1 MKTLMKNC
9 DIVAS
14 DSSGFYVL
22 KNAFCGIED
31 DKICYLGETQ
41 PTEKYDYVKDMGGKV
56 LFPGLINTHC
66 HAAMTLLRGIG
77 SDLPLQE
84 WLFDHMFPTEDK
96 LRPQDVKAGS
106 QLAIM
111 EMLSTGTVSFS
122 DMYYF
127 CEDTAE
133 AVLESGIKANI
144 CRAIS
149 AFDPNEAYEDSYR
162 VKEALKL
169 YDTYHNAGNGRLKID
184 LSLHAE
190 YTCLEHIVKAHSAK
204 CKELG
209 AIMHVHV
216 SETKSEHD
224 NCVEKYGKTPTEW
237 FRDLG
242 AFDSPA
248 LAAHCVWC
256 TDNDLEI
263 LKAYNVAPIH
273 NPTSNMKLGSGFAP
287 IQKMNSLGLTVGLGT
302 DGAASNN
309 NLNLIEEMH
318 LASIIH
324 NGYHNDPIIM
334 KPAEVLKMA
343 TINGARIQGRTDC
356 GSIAVGN
363 KADIIALN
371 FDGPHM
377 LPAFDPLT
385 MLCYSA
391 QGSDVAMTMV
401 DGKVLY
407 ENGEFLTIDKEKVYA
422 DVKQSL
428 KHLYS

>member
-1 MKTLMKNC
+1 
-9 DIVAS
+9 
-14 DSSGFYVL
+14 
-22 KNAFCGIED
+22 
-31 DKICYLGETQ
+31 
-41 PTEKYDYVKDMGGKV
+41 
-56 LFPGLINTHC
+56 
-66 HAAMTLLRGIG
+66 
-77 SDLPLQE
+77 
-84 WLFDHMFPTEDK
+84 
-96 LRPQDVKAGS
+96 
-106 QLAIM
+106 
-111 EMLSTGTVSFS
+111 
-122 DMYYF
+122 
-127 CEDTAE
+127 
-133 AVLESGIKANI
+133 
-144 CRAIS
+144 
-149 AFDPNEAYEDSYR
+149 
-162 VKEALKL
+162 
-169 YDTYHNAGNGRLKID
+169 
-184 LSLHAE
+184 
-190 YTCLEHIVKAHSAK
+190 
-204 CKELG
+204 
-209 AIMHVHV
+209 
-216 SETKSEHD
+216 
-224 NCVEKYGKTPTEW
+224 
-237 FRDLG
+237 
-242 AFDSPA
+242 
-248 LAAHCVWC
+248 
-256 TDNDLEI
+256 
-263 LKAYNVAPIH
+263 
-273 NPTSNMKLGSGFAP
+273 MKLGSGFAP

-324 NGYHNDPIIM
+324 NGYHNDPTIM

-356 GSIAVGN
+356 GGIAVGN